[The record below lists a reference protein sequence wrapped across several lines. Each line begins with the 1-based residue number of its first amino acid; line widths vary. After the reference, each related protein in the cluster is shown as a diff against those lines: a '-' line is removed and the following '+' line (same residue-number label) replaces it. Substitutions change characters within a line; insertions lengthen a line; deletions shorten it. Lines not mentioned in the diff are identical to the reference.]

1 MLLHT
6 SVEWGLGIP
15 GHHGL
20 EWMALLMFGRVLS
33 SERHAASVTALS
45 AGGLSLLPVSGMNP
59 SAALS
64 YVLAGLVVDALYRF
78 LRRPGAGSLG
88 VVAAL
93 GHVTKPLWKLAATQG
108 ATVHFGSIAN
118 GIGLTLGGHLLFG
131 FVGGV
136 AGALAGLAVRERLR
150 PPATAGG

>member
-20 EWMALLMFGRVLS
+20 EWMALLMFGRTLS
-33 SERHAASVTALS
+33 RERHAATVAACS
-45 AGGLSLLPVSGMNP
+45 AGGLAMLPVSGMNP
-59 SAALS
+59 SAAIS
-64 YVLAGLVVDALYRF
+64 YVLAGLAVDALYR
-78 LRRPGAGSLG
+78 LCRRPGAATLG
-88 VVAAL
+88 VLAAL
-93 GHVTKPLWKLAATQG
+93 GHVTKPLWKLGATLG

-118 GIGLTLGGHLLFG
+118 GVWLTLGGHLLFG

-150 PPATAGG
+150 AR